1 MIRPRAH
8 RVVAFALAATI
19 ASTVVGSTRGASAE
33 VIEQVVAVVN
43 DEAIFL
49 SELRRRMMPFLAQIF
64 QAPTETERLAAL
76 HELRTRLL
84 DHLIDEELIK
94 QAAREMS
101 VRVSAADV
109 DRAVSNVRRQNGLSA
124 DQFWQAVRQQGFTE
138 AQYRTDLRRQLLRLK
153 VLNNRVRSRVNI
165 TEDDVRRVYDQ
176 QVARGNRSLTFGA
189 SHVFFALPAGASAV
203 DVARVREQ
211 AEQVQAN
218 LTADNFAAAIDQHG
232 GGNLG
237 TLSQGSLPANLEA
250 VLMRMA
256 VGEVSDPVQ
265 GENGYHIFL
274 LHSRQ
279 RGSADLPEF
288 DEIKN
293 DLYREMMERAMSRQE
308 GLFLEELR
316 REAIVERR
324 ID

>member
-1 MIRPRAH
+1 MVRPHAR
-8 RVVAFALAATI
+8 RVVAFALAATMGLG
-19 ASTVVGSTRGASAE
+19 VVGSTRSASAE

-109 DRAVSNVRRQNGLSA
+109 DRAVANVRRQNGLSA
-124 DQFWQAVRQQGFTE
+124 EQFWQAVRQQGFTE

-176 QVARGNRSLTFGA
+176 QVARGNRSLQFAA

-203 DVARVREQ
+203 DVANIRQQ
-211 AEQVQAN
+211 AEAVSGQV
-218 LTADNFAAAIDQHG
+218 TAATFAAAIAQHG

-237 TLSQGSLPANLEA
+237 TLTQGSLPANLEA
-250 VLMRMA
+250 VLMRLA
-256 VGEVSDPVQ
+256 VDQVSDPVR
-265 GENGYHIFL
+265 GDNGFHVFL
-274 LHSRQ
+274 LHNRQ
-279 RGSADLPEF
+279 TGSAGLPEF
-288 DEIKN
+288 DEVKN

-308 GLFLEELR
+308 ALFLEELR

>member
-1 MIRPRAH
+1 MIRTRA
-8 RVVAFALAATI
+8 RRTVAFALAATI
-19 ASTVVGSTRGASAE
+19 GLAVAGSTRSASAE

-64 QAPTETERLAAL
+64 QAPTEQERLGAL
-76 HELRTRLL
+76 QELRTRLL

-109 DRAVSNVRRQNGLSA
+109 DRAVANVRRQNGLSA

-165 TEDDVRRVYDQ
+165 TEEDVRRVYDQ
-176 QVARGNRSLTFGA
+176 QLARGNRSLTFEA
-189 SHVFFALPAGASAV
+189 SHVFFPLPAGASAV
-203 DVARVREQ
+203 DVARVRQE
-211 AEQVQAN
+211 AETVGGE
-218 LTADNFAAAIDQHG
+218 LTAANFGAAITQHG

-237 TLSQGSLPANLEA
+237 ALTQGSLPAPLEA
-250 VLMRMA
+250 VLMRMT
-256 VGEVSDPVQ
+256 VGDVSDPVQ
-265 GENGYHIFL
+265 GENGFHIFL
-274 LHSRQ
+274 LHNRQ

-288 DEIKN
+288 DEVKN
-293 DLYREMMERAMSRQE
+293 DLYREMMERAMARQE